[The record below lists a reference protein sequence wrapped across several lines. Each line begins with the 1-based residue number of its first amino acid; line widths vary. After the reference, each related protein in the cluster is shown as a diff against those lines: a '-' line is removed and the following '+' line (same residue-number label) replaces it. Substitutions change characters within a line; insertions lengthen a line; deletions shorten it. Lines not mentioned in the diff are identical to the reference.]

1 MHHFQNVPPIC
12 APADWIPRID
22 QLLSDIWHLL
32 APGQRSSFQITDIKE
47 KRGGLR
53 LYWYLQADVTD
64 ELGDKID
71 TLIDQASD
79 ELQLQR
85 P

>member
-32 APGQRSSFQITDIKE
+32 APDQRSSFQITDIKE
-47 KRGGLR
+47 KWGGLR
-53 LYWYLQADVTD
+53 LYWLLQADVTD
-64 ELGDKID
+64 ELSNQID
-71 TLIDQASD
+71 ALIDQASD
-79 ELQLQR
+79 ELQQR
-85 P
+85 H

>member
-12 APADWIPRID
+12 APADWTPRID

-53 LYWYLQADVTD
+53 LY
-64 ELGDKID
+64 
-71 TLIDQASD
+71 
-79 ELQLQR
+79 
-85 P
+85 